1 MKKLFSFKGR
11 MRRTTFWII
20 MLVICAIDAGL
31 TAAIEEASID
41 AMTYRLILL
50 PTVWAALATW
60 AKRCHDCNYNG
71 WWMFVPFFN
80 FIFLFKGGDAGSNK
94 YGDNPRNRRGADVG

>member
-1 MKKLFSFKGR
+1 MFSFKGR

-50 PTVWAALATW
+50 PTV
-60 AKRCHDCNYNG
+60 
-71 WWMFVPFFN
+71 
-80 FIFLFKGGDAGSNK
+80 
-94 YGDNPRNRRGADVG
+94 